1 MNCRNCGGAMELFA
15 RRRYY
20 FCRYCGTFHFLD
32 TPEADGVRIL
42 ETPAQAL
49 RCPRCD
55 GSLATALLD
64 ADHPVQCCTKCR
76 GVLMPRAT
84 FAHVV
89 YTRRTWATGAP
100 VTPAPLNPAEL
111 DRVVTCPACRHQ
123 MAPHP
128 YYGPGNVIMDSCD
141 TCELVWLDFGELKQI
156 ADAPGSDRGVRKG
169 PQRDTS
175 DTLLPRERAS
185 LSATDVEPLDLLID
199 LFS

>member
-1 MNCRNCGGAMELFA
+1 MELFE

-49 RCPRCD
+49 RCTRC
-55 GSLATALLD
+55 GGALATALLD
-64 ADHPVQCCTKCR
+64 ADHPVKCCTTCR
-76 GVLMPRAT
+76 GVLLPRTT

-89 YTRRTWATGAP
+89 HTRRTWATGTP
-100 VTPAPLNPAEL
+100 VTPEPLERAALERAL
-111 DRVVTCPACRHQ
+111 SCPACSTR
-123 MAPHP
+123 MATHP

-141 TCELVWLDFGELKQI
+141 TCNLVWLDPGELRQI
-156 ADAPGSDRGVRKG
+156 SDAPGSDRGLRKG

-175 DTLLPRERAS
+175 NILLPRERAS
-185 LSATDVEPLDLLID
+185 LSAGTTLEPLDLLID
-199 LFS
+199 LLS